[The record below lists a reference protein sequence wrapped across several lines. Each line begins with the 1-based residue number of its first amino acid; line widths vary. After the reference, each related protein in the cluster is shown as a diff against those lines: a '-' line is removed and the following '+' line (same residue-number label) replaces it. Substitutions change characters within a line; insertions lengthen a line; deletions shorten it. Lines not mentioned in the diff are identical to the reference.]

1 MVCGISLSGGMMRTG
16 RASFLKGRGAFYMI
30 RGFSMIHSLP
40 GAGATD
46 STLTGPDVFA
56 GNGQR

>member
-1 MVCGISLSGGMMRTG
+1 MMRIAG
-16 RASFLKGRGAFYMI
+16 GSFLKGRGAFYMI
-30 RGFSMIHSLP
+30 RAFPMIHSLP
-40 GAGATD
+40 GAGAAD

>member
-1 MVCGISLSGGMMRTG
+1 MRTG